1 MILRYV
7 VLALLLLASCHAAGG
22 SVEMSA
28 ELTDET
34 MAGESASCCCWGG
47 HVSCF
52 YSENEMVF
60 LQISYI

>member
-1 MILRYV
+1 MPKTSKNLSNVGMILRYV

-34 MAGESASCCCWGG
+34 MAGESKLLLLG
-47 HVSCF
+47 F
-52 YSENEMVF
+52 
-60 LQISYI
+60 